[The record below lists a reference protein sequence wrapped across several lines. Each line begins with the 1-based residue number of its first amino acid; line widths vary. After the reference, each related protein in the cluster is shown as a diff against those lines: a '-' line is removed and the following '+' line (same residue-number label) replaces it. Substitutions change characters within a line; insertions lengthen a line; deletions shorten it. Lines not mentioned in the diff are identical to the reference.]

1 MKIKV
6 IINPKLEDDIVL
18 ECREMTPQ
26 IEKLIK
32 NLETQSIH
40 ASHRGKDI
48 SIDLNDICF
57 FETEDD
63 AVYAHTARDSF
74 RTHYRLY
81 ELESS
86 LPSSFMRASKSTIV
100 NLNQI
105 DSIERNITSS
115 RSVQF
120 NGSHKIT
127 YVSRMYFQQIKKRLK
142 EESI

>member
-1 MKIKV
+1 MNIKV
-6 IINPKLEDDIVL
+6 IINPNLEEDIVL

-26 IEKLIK
+26 IEKMIHTLD
-32 NLETQSIH
+32 TQSIN
-40 ASHRGKDI
+40 AVHRGKDI
-48 SIDLNDICF
+48 TLDLDEVCF

-63 AVYAHTARDSF
+63 AVYVHTAKDSF

-81 ELESS
+81 ELEAS
-86 LPSSFMRASKSTIV
+86 LPSSFMRASKSSIV

-105 DSIERNITSS
+105 DSLERNITSS

-120 NGSHKIT
+120 YNSHKIT
-127 YVSRMYFQQIKKRLK
+127 YVSRIYFQQIKQRLK

>member
-6 IINPKLEDDIVL
+6 IINPKLEDDVVL

-48 SIDLNDICF
+48 SINLNDICF

-120 NGSHKIT
+120 YGSHKIT

>member
-1 MKIKV
+1 M
-6 IINPKLEDDIVL
+6 

-48 SIDLNDICF
+48 SINLNDICF

-120 NGSHKIT
+120 YGSHKIT

>member
-6 IINPKLEDDIVL
+6 IINPKLEDDVVL

-48 SIDLNDICF
+48 SINPNDICF

-120 NGSHKIT
+120 YGSHKIT